1 MREAARSGHLQP
13 CGCRRCQPRGLGAT
27 RREAC
32 ALSSVLN
39 RGREMGRRRFA
50 PRSLETVTA
59 FGAEAPR
66 GPGERSR
73 RAGAA
78 LAYLQPERLTWL
90 FPQPKVSPWGCTLPK
105 PLLGARRPPGCW
117 RRGGIARGWG
127 RPGGGPGSVRRR
139 FSPGCRRV
147 ASAGIT
153 PVETG
158 GNSLPLGGSLSWAG
172 KEPAQVSESRAP
184 GLGARDLCP
193 LPGAGAGAGGWR
205 PASRLPPGR
214 RLLCAVPA
222 FLWLKE
228 VL

>member
-13 CGCRRCQPRGLGAT
+13 CGCRQCQPPGLGAT

-32 ALSSVLN
+32 ALSPVLN

-50 PRSLETVTA
+50 PRSLETVAA

-90 FPQPKVSPWGCTLPK
+90 FPQPKVSPWGRTLPK
-105 PLLGARRPPGCW
+105 PPLGARRPPGCW
-117 RRGGIARGWG
+117 RRGDWL
-127 RPGGGPGSVRRR
+127 GGGAGRAAVQARCGRRL
-139 FSPGCRRV
+139 SPGCRRV

-158 GNSLPLGGSLSWAG
+158 GNTPPLGGSLSWAG
-172 KEPAQVSESRAP
+172 REPAQVSESRAP

-193 LPGAGAGAGGWR
+193 LPGAGRVAEAGVA
-205 PASRLPPGR
+205 APGAR
-214 RLLCAVPA
+214 RLLCAAPA
-222 FLWLKE
+222 FLC
-228 VL
+228 